1 MTNTA
6 DPWGPYRATIEDHLD
21 TCADYLGRLR
31 RSLAGEIAPDR
42 HYFADKAHQLHTAA
56 RRTVRITQDLD
67 RWLGECAAT
76 TEHAEAD
83 GTRFTAEC
91 TLPAGHHGAHD
102 HGDVPLAARH
112 VTGELR
118 DLADAVDRIS
128 EGFGW
133 TARDIDRDIAGR
145 PGPDRQPPRHIRQP
159 GRQPRHRR
167 PPNRPTCRRRAP
179 RRGPCARSGPGSRI
193 RRARWASHA
202 RPGVAVGGALT
213 VPGEQ
218 RPPSL
223 RRFGGSASTTRLRP
237 PATDTCGRPAA
248 SAR

>member
-56 RRTVRITQDLD
+56 RRMVRIVQDID

-76 TEHAEAD
+76 IDHAEAD

-91 TLPAGHHGAHD
+91 TLPAGHQGAHD

-133 TARDIDRDIAGR
+133 TARDIDRDLAGA
-145 PGPDRQPPRHIRQP
+145 PGPIANRHDAFANLAASLDTVTRRT
-159 GRQPRHRR
+159 GRLAADV
-167 PPNRPTCRRRAP
+167 RRAET
-179 RRGPCARSGPGSRI
+179 RAPG
-193 RRARWASHA
+193 
-202 RPGVAVGGALT
+202 
-213 VPGEQ
+213 
-218 RPPSL
+218 
-223 RRFGGSASTTRLRP
+223 
-237 PATDTCGRPAA
+237 PAA
-248 SAR
+248 RAGSGLPGGHRTPSHGSPSVKL